1 MNRELDSRPRRAR
14 QNSTS
19 SQTDSQS
26 QTFVQK
32 SVSPSKT
39 LEIELNSVR
48 QKLEEIKRKLADS
61 NEKLIREEIENEK
74 KDFELTRLKAE
85 LEEQLSIASKYK
97 VLQEKLKSAEMCK
110 NENEQLKNQLRA
122 SLDDRQVYEER
133 YLQVKLSKISSF
145 LEF

>member
-48 QKLEEIKRKLADS
+48 QKLDEIKRKLADS

-145 LEF
+145 L

>member
-1 MNRELDSRPRRAR
+1 MNRELDSRPRRTR
-14 QNSTS
+14 QNSIS

-26 QTFVQK
+26 QTYVQK

-97 VLQEKLKSAEMCK
+97 VLQEKLKSADLSK
-110 NENEQLKNQLRA
+110 NENEQLKSQLRA

-133 YLQVKLSKISSF
+133 YLQVKLSKISNF
-145 LEF
+145 L

>member
-61 NEKLIREEIENEK
+61 NEKLIREQIENEK

-97 VLQEKLKSAEMCK
+97 VLQEKLKSAEMCM

-145 LEF
+145 L

>member
-1 MNRELDSRPRRAR
+1 MNRELDSRPRRNR

-32 SVSPSKT
+32 SVLPSKA

-97 VLQEKLKSAEMCK
+97 ILQEKLKSAESGK

-133 YLQVKLSKISSF
+133 YLQVKLSKIRSS
-145 LEF
+145 L